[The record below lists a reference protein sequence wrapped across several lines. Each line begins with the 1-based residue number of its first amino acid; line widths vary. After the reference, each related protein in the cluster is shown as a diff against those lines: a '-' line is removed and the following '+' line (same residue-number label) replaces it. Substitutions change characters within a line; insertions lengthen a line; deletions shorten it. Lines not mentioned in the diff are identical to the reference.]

1 MHIIGCSIYSESE
14 NIHLMRLSI
23 AIVNWNTS
31 RLLESCLNS
40 IYRNKPPFE
49 FEVIVV
55 DNGSDDFDESRF
67 REQFSATKIIRN
79 DQNIGYAAA
88 NNQAMN
94 TASGEYILLLNPDTE
109 VLSGTLDLL
118 VKFMD
123 EHADAAAAG
132 CRLVK
137 PNGMVD
143 RSVRSFPDPLAIAA
157 DFLFLSRLFP
167 RSRLFGRYRMTWFN
181 YDEDIEVDQPMG
193 SCLILRSEA
202 VKQIGVMDEQF
213 PIFFNDVDWCYRAK
227 LAGWKIYFT
236 RSAEVV
242 HHGGAST
249 RQVRKQ
255 MIHESHKS
263 LIDFYRKHYKG
274 RIFAPIYWFTI
285 TAIKLS
291 DILTARLPVLW
302 KSR

>member
-1 MHIIGCSIYSESE
+1 
-14 NIHLMRLSI
+14 MRLSI

-31 RLLESCLNS
+31 GLLESCLDS
-40 IYRNKPPFE
+40 IYRNMPPFE

-55 DNGSDDFDESRF
+55 DNGSDDFYESRF
-67 REQFSATKIIRN
+67 RGRFPSVKFIRN
-79 DQNIGYAAA
+79 NNNIGYAAG
-88 NNQAMN
+88 NNQAIL
-94 TASGEYILLLNPDTE
+94 AAKGEYILLLNPDTE
-109 VLSGTLDLL
+109 LLSGTLESL

-123 EHADAAAAG
+123 EHTDAAAAG

-143 RSVRSFPDPLAIAA
+143 RSVRSFPDPWAISA

-167 RSRLFGRYRMTWFN
+167 KSRLFGRYRMTWFN
-181 YDEDIEVDQPMG
+181 YDEDTEVDQPMG
-193 SCLILRSEA
+193 SCLILRGKA

-227 LAGWKIYFT
+227 QAGWKIYFT
-236 RSAEVV
+236 CSAEVV

-249 RQVRKQ
+249 RQIKKQ

-274 RIFAPIYWFTI
+274 RIFAPLYWFTI
-285 TAIKLS
+285 AAVKLS
-291 DILTARLPVLW
+291 DIFTTRLPFLW
-302 KSR
+302 KLR